1 MAIAME
7 EEVRTKKTQQTIK
20 INFLKITGTATI
32 MATVTEEKAKGEVK
46 LCRCVLRSENMI
58 NMW

>member
-32 MATVTEEKAKGEVK
+32 MATVTEAKARGEVK
-46 LCRCVLRSENMI
+46 LCRCVSYQVKT
-58 NMW
+58 

>member
-20 INFLKITGTATI
+20 IKFLKITGTATI
-32 MATVTEEKAKGEVK
+32 MATVTEAKARGEVK
-46 LCRCVLRSENMI
+46 LCRCVSYQVKT
-58 NMW
+58 